1 MTAMSNEAEGE
12 NKNKVGK
19 GNVKTEVPNKVQWAR
34 RTFSFTYFTLSK
46 HILLVARPY
55 QDEFHLQFHAKVPID
70 LDLIKEKIT
79 LMFLHAL
86 MCL

>member
-12 NKNKVGK
+12 YKNKVGK

-55 QDEFHLQFHAKVPID
+55 QD
-70 LDLIKEKIT
+70 
-79 LMFLHAL
+79 
-86 MCL
+86 